1 MAEGTCYVGGEAKSG
16 IGQAACQA
24 GGGQW
29 VAASETKDDRG
40 FAQRYWED
48 TSVGGKLFDASMFIP
63 GAGLAGLGIRAGIHG
78 LRNSPRIASLMDK
91 IGGGLKKTYQSTPTM
106 RYADNAANRAKGI
119 VGKKIPVT
127 KRGPNEPPKGAKYNK
142 QKKQWEE
149 YKDVQDPVTK
159 KWSKKWVRVDTKP
172 TTKPVLDAF
181 GRPTYRRG
189 APQFSPVRAGM
200 TTLGVGGG
208 VVGAGMNTGMIP
220 NQGYNDR
227 MAAINANINKNVMA
241 AQTSIDE
248 QKKTEADAKA
258 EKERVANLDFFE
270 RMKEPGYWDKSMSDD
285 PNDTRLMRIAE
296 LTAYLGKTPK
306 QRALETNPQDRWS
319 EQAQSDATNQT
330 ALLKAQQTL
339 SSPFGKPTVNNL
351 ADSLMNKVK
360 EHFGDTWL
368 TFGAEDD
375 QLDAIAKAVA
385 IRITQLTELA
395 PNADPAAI
403 EAEAFRQIDE
413 QGWKK
418 AIA

>member
-1 MAEGTCYVGGEAKSG
+1 MAEGTCYIGGEASTA
-16 IGQAACQA
+16 GQAACQA

-40 FAQRYWED
+40 FAQRYWQD
-48 TSVGGKLFDASMFIP
+48 TSTGGKLLDASMFIP
-63 GAGLAGLGIRAGIHG
+63 GAGLAGIGIRAGIHG
-78 LRNSPRIASLMDK
+78 LRNSSRIANLMNK

-119 VGKKIPVT
+119 VGKKIPKT
-127 KRGPNEPPKGAKYNK
+127 TRGPDQPPKGATFNK
-142 QKKQWEE
+142 K
-149 YKDVQDPVTK
+149 TK
-159 KWSKKWVRVDTKP
+159 KWEIYDTKTKTWKVVKP
-172 TTKPVLDAF
+172 TRTQKPVLDAF
-181 GRPTYRRG
+181 NRPKYQQG

-200 TTLGVGGG
+200 TTLGVGGL
-208 VVGAGMNTGMIP
+208 GAGYGMNSGMIP
-220 NQGYNDR
+220 NQGYDDR
-227 MAAINANINKNVMA
+227 MSAINANINKNVMA

-258 EKERVANLDFFE
+258 EKERVANLGFFD

-285 PNDTRLMRIAE
+285 PNDTRLMRIAQ
-296 LTAYLGKTPK
+296 LTQYLGKTPK
-306 QRALETNPQDRWS
+306 QRALETNPQDRWT
-319 EQAQSDATNQT
+319 EQAATDATNQT

-339 SSPFGKPTVNNL
+339 SSPWGKPTVNNL

-375 QLDAIAKAVA
+375 QIEAIAKAVA
-385 IRITQLTELA
+385 IRITQLTKLA
-395 PNADPAAI
+395 PNADPALI
-403 EAEAFRQIDE
+403 EEEAFKQIDD

>member
-1 MAEGTCYVGGEAKSG
+1 MANGTCYVGGEAKSG

-48 TSVGGKLFDASMFIP
+48 TSAGGKLWDASMLIP
-63 GAGLAGLGIRAGIHG
+63 GFGLAGLGIRAGIQGIRHSGKLANLVQKGRKG
-78 LRNSPRIASLMDK
+78 L
-91 IGGGLKKTYQSTPTM
+91 QSTYKAPKTL
-106 RYADNAANRAKGI
+106 RYADNAANRKLNR
-119 VGKKIPVT
+119 VGKKIPIT
-127 KRGPNEPPKGAKYNK
+127 KRGPNKINTQGEKVYN
-142 QKKQWEE
+142 
-149 YKDVQDPVTK
+149 
-159 KWSKKWVRVDTKP
+159 RV
-172 TTKPVLDAF
+172 PVLDKF
-181 GRPTYRRG
+181 GKPTYQRG
-189 APQFSPVRAGM
+189 SPQFSPVRAGM
-200 TTLGVGGG
+200 TTLGVGGM
-208 VVGAGMNTGMIP
+208 GAGAAMNSGMIP

-248 QKKTEADAKA
+248 QKKTEAEAKA
-258 EKERVANLDFFE
+258 EKERVANLGFFD
-270 RMKEPGYWDKSMSDD
+270 RMKEPGYWDKSMSGD
-285 PNDTRLMRIAE
+285 PNDTRLSRIAE
-296 LTAYLGKTPK
+296 LTSYLGKTPK

-330 ALLKAQQTL
+330 ALLKAQATL
-339 SSPFGKPTVNNL
+339 SSPWGKPTVNNL

-368 TFGAEDD
+368 TFGAKDD
-375 QLDAIAKAVA
+375 QIEAIAKAVA
-385 IRITQLTELA
+385 IRITQLTKLA
-395 PNADPAAI
+395 PNADPALI
-403 EAEAFRQIDE
+403 EEEAFRQIDE

>member
-16 IGQAACQA
+16 INQAACQA

-63 GAGLAGLGIRAGIHG
+63 GLGIAGLGIKAGIHG
-78 LRNSPRIASLMDK
+78 LRNSPRIASLMSK

-119 VGKKIPVT
+119 VGNKIPVT
-127 KRGPNEPPKGAKYNK
+127 TRGPNQPPKGAVWNK
-142 QKKQWEE
+142 KKKQWEM
-149 YKDVQDPVTK
+149 YDNKTK
-159 KWSKKWVRVDTKP
+159 TWNRVDTTR

-200 TTLGVGGG
+200 TTLGVGGLG
-208 VVGAGMNTGMIP
+208 VGAGMNTGMIP

-241 AQTSIDE
+241 AQKSIDE

-258 EKERVANLDFFE
+258 EKERVANLGFFD
-270 RMKEPGYWDKSMSDD
+270 RMKEPGFWNKPMSDD
-285 PNDTRLMRIAE
+285 PNDTRLMRIAQ
-296 LTAYLGKTPK
+296 LTEYLGKTPK
-306 QRALETNPQDRWS
+306 QKALVTNPQDRWT
-319 EQAQSDATNQT
+319 EQAATDATNET
-330 ALLKAQQTL
+330 ALAKAQATL

-368 TFGAEDD
+368 TFGAKDD

-403 EAEAFRQIDE
+403 EAEAFRQIEE